1 MYRGTTPTIIINVK
15 GEAFEDS
22 TIYVTI
28 EQSPLQITKT
38 GDDVIV
44 EPTSEGCRLLISL
57 TQEETLKFVKGYA
70 KLQIRWINTS
80 GIAQASP
87 IKTINVDP
95 ILLKGVIT
103 YGS

>member
-1 MYRGTTPTIIINVK
+1 MYRGTTPTIIINVI
-15 GEAFEDS
+15 GETFENS

-28 EQSPLQITKT
+28 EQTPLQITKT
-38 GDDVIV
+38 GEDVIV
-44 EPTSEGCRLLISL
+44 EATEEGCRLMISL
-57 TQEETLKFVKGYA
+57 TQEETLQFVKGYA
-70 KLQIRWINTS
+70 KLQIRWINSS

-87 IKTINVDP
+87 IKTIDVDP